1 MQEVRAST
9 LRRAAE
15 ILGSEERLAL
25 HLGITPSH
33 LSLWLKGLGNAPDDV
48 FLRAVDIV
56 LESDRKTTAP
66 ERLV

>member
-1 MQEVRAST
+1 VQDVRAST

-15 ILGSEERLAL
+15 ILGSEEHLAV

-33 LSLWLKGLGNAPDDV
+33 LSLWLKGLGHAPDAV

-56 LESDRKTTAP
+56 MESDRKKATP